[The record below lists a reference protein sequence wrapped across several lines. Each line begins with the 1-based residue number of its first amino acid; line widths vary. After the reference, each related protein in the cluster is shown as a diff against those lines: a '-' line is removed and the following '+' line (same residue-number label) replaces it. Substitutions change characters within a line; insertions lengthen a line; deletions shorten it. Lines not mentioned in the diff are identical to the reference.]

1 MRIAIV
7 GLGGIGGYFG
17 GRLALH
23 YSPGGEH
30 EVIFVC
36 RGEHLQ
42 AIRPHGLKVEA
53 QDGDFVAVP
62 SGATDAP
69 DSIDPVDVAF
79 YCVKGYDLA
88 SAARSMVPATT
99 SETVSIPLG
108 NGVDND
114 EVLRRTLGAGRAL
127 NGCVYISSHIEAP
140 GFVQQTGGARKLL
153 FGAYGDIESFR
164 GIETLL
170 KSAGMD
176 ATLTPD
182 IQRAVWQKFVF
193 IDASCGVTS
202 LHKASVGEVLAD
214 ESMKTQLRT
223 LMQEV
228 VDLARTRGVTLADTA
243 VDDALATAGSFPPA
257 TKTSMQLDFE
267 RGNRTELEVMLG
279 FVVRT
284 AREAGIVTPAH
295 DEVYAALSSRSR
307 TP

>member
-1 MRIAIV
+1 MRIAVV

-17 GRLALH
+17 GRLALQH
-23 YSPGGEH
+23 SPGGEH

-42 AIRPHGLKVEA
+42 AIRSHGLRVEA

-62 SGATDAP
+62 SAATDAP
-69 DSIDPVDVAF
+69 DSIAPVDVAL

-88 SAARSMVPATT
+88 SAAMSMAPATT
-99 SETVSIPLG
+99 SDTVSIPLG
-108 NGVDND
+108 NGVDNG
-114 EVLRRTLGAGRAL
+114 EVLRRTLGLGHIL

-153 FGAYGDIESFR
+153 FGIGGDVEPYRAIERVFTSS
-164 GIETLL
+164 GI
-170 KSAGMD
+170 D
-176 ATLTPD
+176 ATLTLD
-182 IQRAVWQKFVF
+182 ILRAVWQKFIF

-202 LHKASVGEVLAD
+202 LHGATIGQVLSD
-214 ESMKTQLRT
+214 DSMRGQLVT
-223 LMQEV
+223 LMEEAAA
-228 VDLARTRGVTLADTA
+228 LAYSNGVTLPDS
-243 VDDALATAGSFPPA
+243 VVHDALTTAGSFPPT

-307 TP
+307 TA